1 MKIGI
6 ILTTNTRSKVYIT
19 KLLKNKINLDEIIFL
34 NNKKD
39 DQKFD
44 EKIIN
49 ESKKNGF
56 DISKSVNEILNE
68 NKTNFK
74 EFNFSDINNPKL
86 VNYLKKSNTDYF
98 IFSGGGILKS
108 KILEAG
114 PKFIH
119 CHPGIVPEYRGST
132 CFYYSI
138 INENNCGVTCFIMD
152 ANLDTGDII
161 FQKKFPCPTNK
172 FVDEVYD
179 PHIRAETL
187 IEVLKKNMLEKKK
200 FKKQNT
206 GKGETYFII
215 HPVLKHIAILQC
227 TKNILND

>member
-161 FQKKFPCPTNK
+161 FQK
-172 FVDEVYD
+172 
-179 PHIRAETL
+179 TL
-187 IEVLKKNMLEKKK
+187 SVIS
-200 FKKQNT
+200 F
-206 GKGETYFII
+206 
-215 HPVLKHIAILQC
+215 
-227 TKNILND
+227 